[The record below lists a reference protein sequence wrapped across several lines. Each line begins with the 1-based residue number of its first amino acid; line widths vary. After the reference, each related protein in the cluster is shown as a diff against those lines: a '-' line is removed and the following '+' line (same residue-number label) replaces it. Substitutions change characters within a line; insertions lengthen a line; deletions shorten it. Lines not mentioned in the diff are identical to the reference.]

1 MTRVKNDNIFYTN
14 EINLKPKMNLKEII
28 NYRRSVR
35 HYKTDSIEAEKVK
48 QCIELATLAPNSSN
62 MQLWEF
68 YHITNPEILK
78 KMANACLNQQS
89 ATTAQQMVVFV
100 TRQDLYRKRAK
111 EMLTLETENV
121 LKNSPTAKQEKRLKS
136 WKMYYGRIMPTLY
149 IRFFGIIGII
159 RKIIVNIVGLFRP
172 IVYQVSENDMRVVVH
187 KTCALAAQTFML
199 AMANEKYDTCP
210 MEGFDSK
217 KMKRILKL
225 PFGAEINMVIS
236 CGIREEQGVWGERM
250 RIPFD
255 EIYSRI

>member
-1 MTRVKNDNIFYTN
+1 MTL
-14 EINLKPKMNLKEII
+14 EEII

-35 HYKTDSIEAEKVK
+35 HYKNQPIDVEKVK
-48 QCIELATLAPNSSN
+48 HCIQLATLAPNSSN

-68 YHITNPEILK
+68 YHITNPEMLK
-78 KMANACLNQQS
+78 KLAIACLGQES

-111 EMLTLETENV
+111 KMMALETQNV
-121 LKNSPTAKQEKRLKS
+121 LENSPVIKQEKRSKS
-136 WKMYYGRIMPTLY
+136 WKVYYDRIMPFLY
-149 IRFFGIIGII
+149 FRFFGIFGFI

-187 KTCALAAQTFML
+187 KSCALAAQTFML

-210 MEGFDSK
+210 MEGFDSRK
-217 KMKRILKL
+217 VKSILKL
-225 PFGAEINMVIS
+225 QYGAEINMVVS
-236 CGIREEQGVWGERM
+236 CGIRQENGVWGERM

-255 EIYSRI
+255 EVYRKI